1 MRKYEFTGETK
12 KSCGKILHRIRA
24 VRNFNG
30 VKKGQLGGYVESE
43 DNLSHDGNAWVGG
56 KAIIYGN
63 AHIGGNADIGGYAE
77 VGDNARVVGNA
88 RVNDHAKVFQNAQV
102 FSNAVISGNSWV
114 YGSAW
119 VGGNTQAHGAWIFGN
134 SRISS
139 NKDLE
144 KKERKDATRIE
155 QRINR
160 RGGVCGAPIRR

>member
-1 MRKYEFTGETK
+1 MRKYEFTGETI

-43 DNLSHDGNAWVGG
+43 DNLSHDGEAWVGEN
-56 KAIIYGN
+56 ARVYGE
-63 AHIGGNADIGGYAE
+63 AW
-77 VGDNARVVGNA
+77 VGDNARVYGNA
-88 RVNDHAKVFQNAQV
+88 VVCDNAKVFRNAQV
-102 FSNAVISGNSWV
+102 FGNARISRNSWV
-114 YGSAW
+114 HGSAW
-119 VGGNTQAHGAWIFGN
+119 VGGNTETNGTWIFGTA
-134 SRISS
+134 RISS

-155 QRINR
+155 QRINK